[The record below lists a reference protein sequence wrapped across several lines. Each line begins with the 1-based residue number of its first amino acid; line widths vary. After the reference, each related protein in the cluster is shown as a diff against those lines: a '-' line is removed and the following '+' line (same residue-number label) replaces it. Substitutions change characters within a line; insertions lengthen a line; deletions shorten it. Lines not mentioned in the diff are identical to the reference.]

1 MHPEHPPAHPPV
13 CLPVRLPMRLAARVR
28 DDATTHPTC
37 VPLAALMLAGALGS
51 PTVALAQRAEV
62 SPDKTLSTVT
72 VRDSQDPTEAKDQL
86 LVRQTGIAKGQQT
99 LRDIPQTVTVMTE
112 KLMSDRNLD
121 DFREVLKTTAG
132 VTFQAGETGEEDVR
146 MRGFSLGQA
155 GDIYVDGLRDAP
167 LIERDTFNL
176 DRVEV
181 LKGSASMLFG
191 KGSTGG
197 VVNQVSKQPFLMEQ
211 NETNVTVGSGQMR
224 RLTGDFNRPTGE
236 ASALRVNVMKHT
248 ASQWGA
254 QVDKWGL
261 APTYR
266 WHIGERDEYSVGYYH
281 LQTDGRPLYNH
292 PWVIDSGQIV
302 PTLDARGY
310 YGLSSDHLRTQT
322 DHLTLAHK
330 RQLDG
335 DAELRTTLRHGLYQ
349 RDLWASTLAF
359 CNANA
364 TGSTAAAQQAA
375 CPGQHIT
382 RLDQINGA
390 TVLTRTPKGRYG
402 VSHLTQM
409 QMEYNGQ
416 TRAGDWTH
424 AVIAGVDLSREAAE
438 RNNSAAGTSLAGTGL
453 FTTTV
458 GTPNDG
464 AGRVDDRSFAT
475 NPFKTHTLGVYAQD
489 TVHLTDAWRV
499 LGGLRVDRFQAMYAD
514 SAGNRIDLSQNLW
527 SPRLGLIWQPR
538 TDVSWY
544 ASYGTSYNTSGDTY
558 QYAINQALA
567 GNNTA
572 LVNTPPEKSRNLE
585 VGGKLDV
592 FEQRGLLGVALFRS
606 EKYNER
612 NTDIDTA
619 ANQYLL
625 SGKRHATGMEF
636 NFAGRIT
643 PAWEVFYNHTW
654 IPLARIDTSSATG
667 NAQTEGDRPALTPKH
682 SASLWSTYRLSGLWR
697 VGGGLNHRSAQSP
710 DQNRT
715 VTAAAFT
722 TVDAMVEH
730 TLSEN
735 SLLKL
740 NVNNLTNRLYADQL
754 YRGFYVPGA
763 ARRMELSL
771 KTLF

>member
-1 MHPEHPPAHPPV
+1 MHSDTLFDRGV
-13 CLPVRLPMRLAARVR
+13 CDA
-28 DDATTHPTC
+28 DATPKLL
-37 VPLAALMLAGALGS
+37 PLAALMLAGALTPLTPAQAQS
-51 PTVALAQRAEV
+51 VDPTLQ
-62 SPDKTLSTVT
+62 TVT
-72 VRDSQDPTEAKDQL
+72 VRDAQDPTEAKDKL
-86 LVRQTGIAKGQQT
+86 LVRQTGIAKGQQS

-121 DFREVLKTTAG
+121 DFRDVLKITAG

-176 DRVEV
+176 DRVEI

-197 VVNQVSKQPFLMEQ
+197 VINQVSKQPFLMDQ
-211 NETNVTVGSGQMR
+211 NETNVTVGSGQMLR
-224 RLTGDFNRPTGE
+224 ATGDFNRQTGE
-236 ASALRVNVMKHT
+236 SSALRVNAMTHQ
-248 ASQWGA
+248 ADNWGA
-254 QVDKWGL
+254 RVNKQGL

-266 WHIGERDEYSVGYYH
+266 WGIGERDEYSVGYYH

-292 PWVIDSGQIV
+292 PWVTDNGSIV
-302 PTLDARGY
+302 PTVDARNY
-310 YGLSSDHLRTQT
+310 YGLASDHLRTQT
-322 DHLTLAHK
+322 DHLTLSHK
-330 RQLDG
+330 RRLDADG
-335 DAELRTTLRHGLYQ
+335 EVRTTLRHGLYQ
-349 RDLWASTLAF
+349 RDLWATAIGF
-359 CNANA
+359 CNGNA
-364 TGSTAAAQQAA
+364 TGTSAAAAAQRAA
-375 CPGQHIT
+375 CPGQQIT
-382 RLDQINGA
+382 QLSQINDA
-390 TVLTRTPKGRYG
+390 TLLTRTPKGRWG
-402 VSHLTQM
+402 VSHLTQL
-409 QMEYNGQ
+409 QVEYNGQ
-416 TRAGDWTH
+416 TQAWGLPH

-438 RNNSAAGTSLAGTGL
+438 RNNSAAGNTLAGTPIY
-453 FTTTV
+453 TTTV

-464 AGRVDDRSFAT
+464 ASRVDDRSFAT
-475 NPFKTHTLGVYAQD
+475 NPFKTHTLGLYAQD
-489 TVHLTDAWRV
+489 TVSLNAQWRA
-499 LGGLRVDRFQAMYAD
+499 LAGLRLDRFNAMYGD
-514 SAGNRIDLSQNLW
+514 SSGNRIDLAQNLW

-538 TDVSWY
+538 DDTTWY

-572 LVNTPPEKSRNLE
+572 LVNTPPEKSRNIE
-585 VGGKLDV
+585 VGTKMDL
-592 FEQRGLLGVALFRS
+592 FEQRALLGVAVFRS

-625 SGKRHATGMEF
+625 SGKRHASGMEF

-667 NAQTEGDRPALTPKH
+667 IAQQEGDRPALTPKH
-682 SASLWSTYRLSGLWR
+682 SASLWSTYRLSALWR
-697 VGGGLNHRSAQSP
+697 IGGGVNHRSEQSP

-715 VTAAAFT
+715 LTAAAFT

-730 TLSEN
+730 TLSEKT
-735 SLLKL
+735 LLKL

-763 ARRMELSL
+763 PRRIELGV